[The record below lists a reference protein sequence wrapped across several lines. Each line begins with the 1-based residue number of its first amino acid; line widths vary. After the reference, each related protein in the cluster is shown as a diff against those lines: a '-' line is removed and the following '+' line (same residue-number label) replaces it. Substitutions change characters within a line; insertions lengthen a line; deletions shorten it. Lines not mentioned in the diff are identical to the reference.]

1 MASKS
6 PPKARSVASRSPVV
20 TPAAIPPAITSDLR
34 PALHPELHPELQTEQ
49 QTESERPLNFH
60 TNVDFWR
67 GRGMSFAAAL
77 EGVVYIVRTQPNV
90 WIELVALSAVMAAGW
105 WFGLGALEWA
115 LLGLTVAMILALEA
129 VNTAIETVV
138 DLVSP
143 HYHPLAK
150 IAKDTAAGA
159 LIIAVAGSVFVAA
172 CIFGPRLWAL
182 FFA

>member
-6 PPKARSVASRSPVV
+6 ASKARAIASRSAVV
-20 TPAAIPPAITSDLR
+20 TPAPIPPAATSDLR
-34 PALHPELHPELQTEQ
+34 PALRPELHPEQQTEQ
-49 QTESERPLNFH
+49 QIEFERPLNFH
-60 TNVDFWR
+60 TNINFWR

-77 EGVVYIVRTQPNV
+77 EGVAYIVRTQPNV
-90 WIELVALSAVMAAGW
+90 WIELAALSAVMVAGL

-115 LLGLTVAMILALEA
+115 LLGLTVAMILTLEA

-159 LIIAVAGSVFVAA
+159 LIIAVVGSVFVAM